1 MPLDFG
7 RVDGEG
13 GMQSLGTST
22 CQVSWWGKQLNGVGL
37 GWAVGGGQADSR
49 TQHRGK
55 HSGKRPWGMCARV
68 YTCVCAVFLTASP
81 LTPQG
86 AGR

>member
-37 GWAVGGGQADSR
+37 GWAVGGGRQTPGPS
-49 TQHRGK
+49 TGVNILGKGRGV
-55 HSGKRPWGMCARV
+55 CARV
-68 YTCVCAVFLTASP
+68 CTRACVLCS
-81 LTPQG
+81 
-86 AGR
+86 